1 MKYGIFG
8 DIHGNLEAL
17 EAVLADMEEQ
27 GVTHALCLGDLV
39 GYGANPSECVE
50 IVRAMGCPVV
60 RGNHDDLV
68 PQGKVPHSFSD
79 AAKFSLDYSR
89 QQLNPA
95 QLNFLRR
102 LPMSWTED
110 SITLV
115 HATLDGPESWGYIS
129 TRLEAQ
135 TCLLYQKTPIC
146 FVGHTHRP
154 CAFAQER
161 ELRPLEF
168 RLVDVHPDRSK
179 IGRKFLFNVGSVG
192 QPRDGDWRASY
203 AIFSPSEYWVDL
215 RRVSYNIDKAAG
227 KILKAGLPE
236 SLSKRLFKGE

>member
-1 MKYGIFG
+1 VKYGVFG

-17 EAVLADMEEQ
+17 EAVLVDMEDQ
-27 GVTHALCLGDLV
+27 GVTHPLCLGDLV
-39 GYGANPSECVE
+39 GYGANPAECLEV
-50 IVRAMGCPVV
+50 VRALRCPVV

-68 PQGKVPHSFSD
+68 PTGKPPFSE
-79 AAKFSLDYSR
+79 AAKLSLEYAHRELS
-89 QQLNPA
+89 PA

-102 LPMSWTED
+102 LPLIWMED

-135 TCLLYQKTPIC
+135 TCFLYQKTPLC

-154 CAFAQER
+154 GAFAQEK
-161 ELRPLEF
+161 EVRPLEF
-168 RLVDVHPDRSK
+168 RQVDVHPDRTKS
-179 IGRKFLFNVGSVG
+179 GRKFLFNTGSVG

-203 AIFSPSEYWVDL
+203 VIFSPQEYRVDL
-215 RRVSYNIDKAAG
+215 RRVSYNIEKASS

-236 SLSKRLFKGE
+236 SLAKRLFKGE

>member
-27 GVTHALCLGDLV
+27 GVTHPLCVGDLV
-39 GYGANPSECVE
+39 GYGANPAECLE
-50 IVRAMGCPVV
+50 AVRALGCPVV
-60 RGNHDDLV
+60 RGNHDELV
-68 PQGKVPHSFSD
+68 TLGKTSGSFSE
-79 AAKFSLDYSR
+79 AARVSLDYARR
-89 QQLNPA
+89 QLSPA

-102 LPMSWTED
+102 LPLVWIED
-110 SITLV
+110 PLTLV
-115 HATLDGPESWGYIS
+115 HATLDGPESWGYIT

-135 TCLLYQKTPIC
+135 TSFLYQKTLLS

-154 CAFAQER
+154 CAFVQDR
-161 ELRPLEF
+161 EVRPLEF
-168 RLVDVHPDRSK
+168 RQVDVHPDRTRGGK
-179 IGRKFLFNVGSVG
+179 KYLFNVGSVG

-203 AIFSPSEYWVDL
+203 AVYSPEEQAVDL
-215 RRVSYNIDKAAG
+215 RRVNYNVEKSAS
-227 KILKAGLPE
+227 KIQKAGLPE